1 MYDGD
6 RCLVVEVVHSHGNLF
21 GPEQY
26 LAEVDGVLP
35 QIVIE
40 GSILSIFFREY
51 WYSTIIIVA

>member
-40 GSILSIFFREY
+40 GSILSILFREY
-51 WYSTIIIVA
+51 WYSTIQ